1 MPPRSTGPRF
11 LMVLV
16 GCLLLLT
23 YLGLAAVGYLA
34 LAVLWRSAPDP
45 VTTALVVVGTGLV
58 AGYLSYR
65 FGTTALL
72 SRLEAVELP
81 RSRAPT
87 LYRRLDRLEERM
99 GVDAP
104 TLHVARLPT
113 PNAFA
118 IGTARN
124 GAIVLDRS
132 LLRHLTVDEL
142 EGLLAHELA
151 HLEGYDAFVQTLAF
165 SVFRTL
171 AGLLFLLFAPF
182 VLAIVG
188 TARAIAWMRGRPGAW
203 THTVFGRFL
212 RRLERGVQVA
222 FLLVTI
228 VVRAHSRRREF
239 AADDRAAEVTGNPL
253 ALARA
258 LRKIQR
264 VADPRRGL
272 LSPLYVHT
280 EDEGDEWTR
289 LFSTHP
295 STDDRIDRLVERART
310 GPERSRTSFT

>member
-1 MPPRSTGPRF
+1 
-11 LMVLV
+11 MVAV

-23 YLGLAAVGYLA
+23 SLGLAGLGYLA
-34 LAVLWRSAPDP
+34 LAALWRSAPDP
-45 VTTALVVVGTGLV
+45 ATTVLVVVGAGLLV
-58 AGYLSYR
+58 GYLSYR
-65 FGTTALL
+65 FGTAAVL

-81 RSRAPT
+81 RSRAPA

-104 TLHVARLPT
+104 TLYVARLPA

-118 IGTARN
+118 IGTARR

-132 LLRHLTVDEL
+132 LLRLLTVDEL

-165 SVFRTL
+165 SVFRTVT
-171 AGLLFLLFAPF
+171 GLLFLLCAPLL
-182 VLAIVG
+182 VAIVG
-188 TARAIAWMRGRPGAW
+188 TARAVAWMRGRPGAW
-203 THTVFGRFL
+203 THTTFGRL
-212 RRLERGVQVA
+212 LGRLERGVQLA
-222 FLLVTI
+222 FLLVTLA
-228 VVRAHSRRREF
+228 VRAHSRRREY
-239 AADDRAAEVTGNPL
+239 AADDRAAAVTGNPI

-280 EDEGDEWTR
+280 DEDDWTQ

-295 STDDRIDRLVERART
+295 DTSERIERLIERTRT
-310 GPERSRTSFT
+310 APSNGRPQRVQ

>member
-1 MPPRSTGPRF
+1 MRTRPTGTRSLPI
-11 LMVLV
+11 VV
-16 GCLLLLT
+16 GCLVLCC
-23 YLGLAAVGYLA
+23 YLA
-34 LAVLWRSAPDP
+34 LAAIGYLGLSLLWRSAPGP
-45 VTTALVVVGTGLV
+45 ATTLALVVATALLV
-58 AGYLSYR
+58 GYLSYR

-72 SRLEAVELP
+72 SRLNAVELP
-81 RSRAPT
+81 RSRAPG
-87 LYRRLDRLEERM
+87 LYDRLDRLEERM
-99 GVDAP
+99 SVGTP
-104 TLHVARLPT
+104 SLLVARLPA

-132 LLRHLTVDEL
+132 LLRFLTADEL

-165 SVFRTL
+165 SVFQTV
-171 AGLLFLLFAPF
+171 AGLAFLLLSP
-182 VLAIVG
+182 LLLGLVG
-188 TARAIAWMRGRPGAW
+188 AARAVAWMRGRPSSW
-203 THTVFGRFL
+203 TQTTFGRL
-212 RRLERGVQVA
+212 LGRIERGVQLV

-228 VVRAHSRRREF
+228 AVRAHSRRREY
-239 AADDRAAEVTGNPL
+239 AADDRAAAVTGDPL

-264 VADPRRGL
+264 VAEPRRGL

-280 EDEGDEWTR
+280 DEDEWTR

-295 STDDRIDRLVERART
+295 STDERIERLVERARS
-310 GPERSRTSFT
+310 GRGRTRGAVR